1 MARLCRGASFSTVLL
16 VPVLLMIMAGCGNT
30 VGHVDEEIDVTL
42 LDSRTEPPSKIRL
55 FFQVDETGLSQ
66 VSALDQPDFEI
77 YENGDRIS
85 ELESQARIR
94 RERGEFLY
102 SSVLLLDLSGS
113 ILNNQDLPRLKEAA
127 SSFIEK
133 TIPTEGD
140 PLHGTREMALY
151 WFDGAEEIHLLVP
164 YTEERNNLLSGIAAI
179 DEEISDDMSTNLNG
193 AVIQGLTTMDSRLE
207 QVSADSDIAIA
218 GSMVLFTDG
227 TDQAARVSTSDAV
240 SAVNNAILNH
250 SVFTIGL
257 GGEIDEVILS
267 SFGKNGFEMAA
278 DSLELKSSFLAVAE
292 QLERQ
297 ANSYYVLEYCSPKR
311 AGEHTLELVAL
322 HEEVFGSFETTFSAD
337 GFAGGCRMD

>member
-1 MARLCRGASFSTVLL
+1 MMRFFRSTSFSVVILISVLL
-16 VPVLLMIMAGCGNT
+16 VLMAGCGNT

-42 LDSRTEPPSKIRL
+42 LDSRTEQPSKIRL
-55 FFQVDETGLSQ
+55 FFQVDESELSQ

-133 TIPTEGD
+133 TIPQEGD

-151 WFDGAEEIHLLVP
+151 WFDGAEEIHPLVP
-164 YTEERNNLLSGIAAI
+164 FTEERDSLLAGVAAI

-193 AVIQGLTTMDSRLE
+193 AVIQGLAAMDSRL
-207 QVSADSDIAIA
+207 
-218 GSMVLFTDG
+218 
-227 TDQAARVSTSDAV
+227 
-240 SAVNNAILNH
+240 
-250 SVFTIGL
+250 
-257 GGEIDEVILS
+257 
-267 SFGKNGFEMAA
+267 
-278 DSLELKSSFLAVAE
+278 
-292 QLERQ
+292 
-297 ANSYYVLEYCSPKR
+297 
-311 AGEHTLELVAL
+311 
-322 HEEVFGSFETTFSAD
+322 
-337 GFAGGCRMD
+337 